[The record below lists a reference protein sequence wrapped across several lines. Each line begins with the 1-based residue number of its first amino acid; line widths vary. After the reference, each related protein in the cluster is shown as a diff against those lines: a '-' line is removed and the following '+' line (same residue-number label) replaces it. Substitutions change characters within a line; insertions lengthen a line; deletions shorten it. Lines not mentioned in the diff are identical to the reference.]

1 MSRLFKGTC
10 FWNLK
15 SVSLTILEQLAF
27 NAQKFM
33 GSCVPGHALFSENF
47 KGVMSGVSLGT
58 CLSNLNSITLTVL
71 EQLTFNAQKYR
82 GERYPWYAPFLKNF
96 SKSHVRTVAGNAF
109 VKFEVPIYNHVA
121 AISI

>member
-1 MSRLFKGTC
+1 
-10 FWNLK
+10 
-15 SVSLTILEQLAF
+15 
-27 NAQKFM
+27 M

-82 GERYPWYAPFLKNF
+82 GNVALGTRTLRRRHSFSGSDRPLLPWQ
-96 SKSHVRTVAGNAF
+96 R
-109 VKFEVPIYNHVA
+109 KFATFNTICYN
-121 AISI
+121 